1 MEITINQELNNT
13 LKYHFDGILSSE
25 KIMNNIHEM
34 KTTLAQNNTQ
44 KFNIIWDFMEVVDY
58 EISIREPW
66 QTALKTAENQL
77 EKLIIITDSPLLENY
92 ADLISMV
99 TNLHIEVVNPNCV
112 SSYGL
117 AS

>member
-1 MEITINQELNNT
+1 MEITIDQASNKI

-25 KIMNNIHEM
+25 KILDNIHEM
-34 KTTLAQNNTQ
+34 KATLAQHKAQT
-44 KFNIIWDFMEVVDY
+44 FNVVWDCMDVDDY

-66 QTALKTAENQL
+66 QKALKIAEDQL
-77 EKLIIITDSPLLENY
+77 EQLIIITDSPLLENY
-92 ADLISMV
+92 AALMSMV
-99 TNLHIEVVNPNCV
+99 TNLNIEVVNPNCA